1 LVASLA
7 IAFLLA
13 QSTTCPG
20 QAALIAS
27 AQSRAAAFNLASA
40 ADAFEAAVGAGCREA
55 RLSALYLRG
64 WIAAREAYQ
73 FGGSTESL
81 APVRKVLDDLDAL
94 RPDAAGEAE
103 IARFVLRAAMAAAQS
118 ERDEMS
124 LLIDHAINLEM
135 RRRAAALPGAPVIAA
150 QEAAGDLWLQVHRYD
165 DARRAYAL
173 AAERIG
179 PTRRITLGL
188 ARAAVRMSDTVT
200 ACAQYQDLVD
210 GWRINDDVPEI
221 VEARA
226 FLRQASC
233 PAVRTNLL

>member
-1 LVASLA
+1 MASLA

-13 QSTTCPG
+13 QSTTCTG

-40 ADAFEAAVGAGCREA
+40 ADAFEAAVAAGCREA
-55 RLSALYLRG
+55 RLPALYLRG
-64 WIAAREAYQ
+64 WIAARDAYQ

-94 RPDAAGEAE
+94 PPDAAGEAE

-124 LLIDHAINLEM
+124 LLIDHAINLET
-135 RRRAAALPGAPVIAA
+135 RRRAASLPGAPVITAH
-150 QEAAGDLWLQVHRYD
+150 EAAGDLSLQVHRYD
-165 DARRAYAL
+165 DARRAYAR

-188 ARAAVRMSDTVT
+188 ARAAVRLSDTAT
-200 ACAQYQDLVD
+200 ACAQYKNLVD

-221 VEARA
+221 VEARV